1 MIQKVGKLKTKSV
14 VIKCRLSYYVI
25 KINMNILMNFP
36 VKIVELWG
44 HVKPD
49 GTWSGL
55 VRLAKDDK
63 VDIIMCDM
71 MHTFPRTQVHIQYY
85 NMIYAYDIPKFT
97 EEDRLPYVY
106 P

>member
-1 MIQKVGKLKTKSV
+1 
-14 VIKCRLSYYVI
+14 
-25 KINMNILMNFP
+25 MNVP
-36 VKIVELWG
+36 GKIVELWG

-71 MHTFPRTQVHIQYY
+71 MHTFPRTQVYIQY
-85 NMIYAYDIPKFT
+85 I
-97 EEDRLPYVY
+97 
-106 P
+106 